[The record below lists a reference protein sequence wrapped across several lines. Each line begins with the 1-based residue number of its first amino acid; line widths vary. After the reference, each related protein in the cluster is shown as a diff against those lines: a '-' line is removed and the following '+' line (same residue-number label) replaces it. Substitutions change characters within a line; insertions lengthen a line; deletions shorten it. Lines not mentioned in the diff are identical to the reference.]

1 MAQAFVFRRVAQVS
15 ALVLTAVCAAGCAS
29 PSPAIQEQQ
38 TGALDPSGISR
49 EEFCSSKRA
58 MLTEVSAARGAS
70 GVVVS
75 WRDIYGHLEP
85 VTYRVYRRPG
95 PSADWARV
103 AEFELAQTSLRR
115 YADPSPPPTRLDYA
129 VTSLGECGESPLCT
143 LVNVG
148 ERCSVASVDPATKPS

>member
-1 MAQAFVFRRVAQVS
+1 M
-15 ALVLTAVCAAGCAS
+15 VLTAVCAAGCAS
-29 PSPAIQEQQ
+29 PSPAAQDEQ
-38 TGALDPSGISR
+38 TGAPDSSGISR
-49 EEFCSSKRA
+49 EEYCSSKQA
-58 MLTEVSAARGAS
+58 MVTDVSAARAAS

-75 WRDIYGHLEP
+75 WRDIYGRLEP

-115 YADPSPPPTRLDYA
+115 YVDASPPPTRLDYA

-143 LVNVG
+143 FVNVG
-148 ERCSVASVDPATKPS
+148 ERCSVASVDPATKQR